1 MKWSRMSREMPAK
14 PNAVQ
19 YFVFGPWEFNIQKAA
34 ILAMDCRKYKP
45 MTCQPSPEWV
55 GPNIDIDQEHVG
67 HTDLRKPLI
76 FATVVK
82 DGQAWPL
89 LIDGHHRA
97 VNALHRQ
104 RTVPTI
110 TLNLADTLRILKAP
124 DHFIQE
130 MRFEGQRMGL
140 LPNETT

>member
-1 MKWSRMSREMPAK
+1 M
-14 PNAVQ
+14 
-19 YFVFGPWEFNIQKAA
+19 
-34 ILAMDCRKYKP
+34 
-45 MTCQPSPEWV
+45 
-55 GPNIDIDQEHVG
+55 DIDQEHVKQ
-67 HTDLRKPLI
+67 TDLRKPLI
-76 FATVVK
+76 FATVVQ

-140 LPNETT
+140 LPNETA